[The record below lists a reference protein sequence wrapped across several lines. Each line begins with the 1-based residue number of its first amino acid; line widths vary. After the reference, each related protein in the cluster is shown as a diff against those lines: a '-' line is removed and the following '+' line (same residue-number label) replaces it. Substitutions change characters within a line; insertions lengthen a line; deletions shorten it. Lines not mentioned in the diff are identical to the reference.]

1 MLGARPP
8 RRRKARSVAP
18 DQDRLPRLTDGFD
31 LRALPI
37 GPSEAFVLSRVDGTS
52 TEAEIAAATALTVE
66 EVARTLSRL
75 AELGA
80 VRFEAKP
87 SSAPRIVRKAAE
99 RAAPVSL
106 DAGAADEVVDLDL
119 PRKQKIL
126 ETFDALDRLSHYE
139 LLGADPS
146 ADKRAIKAKYFEV
159 VNVFH
164 PDRYYGKRLGSFK
177 PKLERIFQRLT
188 EAHDVL
194 TRAQARA
201 EYDAYLNA
209 EQRTKALD
217 QKLND
222 EEAYARELREVTAR
236 IEAEALSASP
246 APPSS
251 APVIRHSS
259 PPPNVSPAAAKADAD
274 ARRRALARKLGL
286 ATPRG
291 SSSATAVAAPTPA
304 PAAYSGPSSR
314 ERAVDEL
321 KRRYEQ
327 RMTEAKRRQVAE
339 YEDRAQ
345 AALAKGSQI
354 DAVNA
359 LRIACSLAPD
369 DTRLRSRLADLEQG
383 AGRELADRYLAQAA
397 YEEREKRWADAAR
410 SYTRA
415 HAGAPSS
422 KLHERIADCLLNAQG
437 DIRRALEHARNA
449 VLESPN
455 EPKYRV
461 TLARAYLVAKMRDSA
476 IGELERAAALA
487 PTDDSIREQIRRVR
501 RGEI

>member
-1 MLGARPP
+1 M
-8 RRRKARSVAP
+8 AP

-37 GPSEAFVLSRVDGTS
+37 GPTEAFVLSRVDGSS
-52 TEAEIAAATALTVE
+52 TEAEIAAATALGVE
-66 EVARTLSRL
+66 DVARTLSRL

-80 VRFEAKP
+80 IRFETKP
-87 SSAPRIVRKAAE
+87 AGGPHIVRATAERSAAASSAADA
-99 RAAPVSL
+99 L
-106 DAGAADEVVDLDL
+106 DDGVDLDA

-126 ETFDALDRLSHYE
+126 QTFEALDRLTHYE
-139 LLGADPS
+139 LLGTDPA

-164 PDRYYGKRLGSFK
+164 PDRYYGKKLGGYK

-194 TRAQARA
+194 TRAEARA

-236 IEAEALSASP
+236 IEAEALSVSP
-246 APPSS
+246 ALPSS
-251 APVIRHSS
+251 TPVVRHSS
-259 PPPNVSPAAAKADAD
+259 PPPNVAPAATKADAD

-286 ATPRG
+286 TSPPVT
-291 SSSATAVAAPTPA
+291 SPVTA
-304 PAAYSGPSSR
+304 PAAPPPAAAAYTGPSSR

-345 AALAKGSQI
+345 AALVRGNQI

-369 DTRLRSRLADLEQG
+369 DTRLRSRLADLEKN
-383 AGRELADRYLAQAA
+383 AGRELADRYLAQAV
-397 YEEREKRWADAAR
+397 YEEREKRWAEAAR

-437 DIRRALEHARNA
+437 DIRRALEHARAA
-449 VLESPN
+449 VLETAN

-487 PTDDSIREQIRRVR
+487 PTDDSIREQIRRLR